1 VPSLGQAT
9 WPGLAWLVAGPGSG
23 AGASRGRPGW
33 RGWEPWLE
41 GAGPAGWGGRRG
53 SGPRPG
59 LGAGRPGPGERAGW
73 PAAAQDP
80 ALVTL
85 SEHGNP
91 YSGKI
96 GVLITGL
103 FRIALMAY
111 LTLYRNPGCGAAQMA
126 GTGHAGAVCGAR
138 RTGGTGAVQGGRRA
152 PRGAAAG
159 AARPGA
165 RRTAAGSRRR
175 GSDHSR
181 HGGRAVTL
189 GAAGCNRSR
198 CAHSGRRRP
207 PPAGPARRRSPRVI
221 FRPSGR
227 RRRPAKAPREPRP
240 TLDAMSK
247 CRQSTGSFCGPAAIT
262 ERRVITHLTT

>member
-1 VPSLGQAT
+1 
-9 WPGLAWLVAGPGSG
+9 LA
-23 AGASRGRPGW
+23 RGC
-33 RGWEPWLE
+33 
-41 GAGPAGWGGRRG
+41 
-53 SGPRPG
+53 
-59 LGAGRPGPGERAGW
+59 RA
-73 PAAAQDP
+73 AF
-80 ALVTL
+80 VTL

-111 LTLYRNPGCGAAQMA
+111 LTVYRNPGSGTAQMA
-126 GTGHAGAVCGAR
+126 GTGRAGAVY
-138 RTGGTGAVQGGRRA
+138 GGPADGRDGGGPGGPRG

-165 RRTAAGSRRR
+165 RRAAAGSRRR

-181 HGGRAVTL
+181 DGGRAVTL

-262 ERRVITHLTT
+262 KRRVITHLTT